1 MIDQSHHGPLVRET
15 EKMSQHAYRA
25 TMDLVFRDRK
35 KIIDRAVEL
44 EIEQR
49 GNPITIMGGAVY
61 RSGKAFLDDGETL
74 VPVDQ
79 LRDHYTKV
87 FDDAV
92 AMVWQWHMEEFF
104 EQFDCD
110 WRTYNVEEVEAA

>member
-1 MIDQSHHGPLVRET
+1 
-15 EKMSQHAYRA
+15 
-25 TMDLVFRDRK
+25 MDLVFKDRR

-49 GNPITIMGGAVY
+49 SYPVTIAGGAIY
-61 RSGKAFLDDGETL
+61 ECGTAFLPDGETL

-79 LRDHYTKV
+79 LRDHFTKN

-92 AMVWQWHMEEFF
+92 ALVWHRLMDEAFF
-104 EQFDCD
+104 EQFDCE
-110 WRTYNVEEVEAA
+110 WKSYNVEELVEA